1 MSFFFLK
8 GTVSERSLF
17 HKHLFLDYTVQSF
30 SGKSSPIQ
38 LIIDVLFI
46 KYLSG
51 KKYISSWFQK

>member
-8 GTVSERSLF
+8 GTVSECSLF

-51 KKYISSWFQK
+51 KKYISS